1 MALERRSKV
10 EVKIPTASMADIAF
24 LLLIFFMVSTT
35 FVRYR
40 GLPVELPEAEKIQ
53 RIETRRN
60 LVYIWITRDG
70 KICVND
76 MLADLNSLEDMMSR
90 RMRENPR
97 TIVSLR
103 ADEEVPYGKVS
114 EVLQVLRRAEALR
127 VNFATRKERR

>member
-10 EVKIPTASMADIAF
+10 EVRIPTASMADIAF

-60 LVYIWITRDG
+60 LVYIWITKDG

>member
-10 EVKIPTASMADIAF
+10 EVRIPTASMADIAF

-60 LVYIWITRDG
+60 LVYIWITKDG

-114 EVLQVLRRAEALR
+114 DVLQVLRRAEALR